1 MREPAYSFKLAAQA
15 RLSRPA
21 VGLILACLA
30 LVSCDEVERH
40 RVKTFFFDG
49 VPPLPSETSQ
59 SQTSDPNRA
68 APAAA
73 SATGGWYVHEPVKDC
88 TQCHATRRRASF
100 SRDVQLVAE
109 VPQLCFT
116 CHEEYAALPGWV
128 HGPVAAGDC
137 MFCHEPH
144 KTRYPALVIGPTPD
158 LCYQCHDPEAL
169 GLVENHAQPSYAQCL
184 ECHEAHAAASRYL
197 LRPTFLKG
205 DAGRPYRSA
214 ANREQYGL
222 AWQEARSDFAGR
234 RGLSA
239 MLRTA
244 IEHVEADR
252 LWEARAY
259 LEVILESEALSTDER
274 NGVAEVLSRVIGLLE
289 SQADAAGE
297 SLPDH
302 RHAELSTSL
311 DTVKS
316 QRSQRE
322 EAIAGLYYR
331 SIQLYHAGKLAEA
344 RAGFAELLRSEGF
357 TGPFRQ
363 TAQQYLV
370 EIDKVLGRME
380 DEE

>member
-1 MREPAYSFKLAAQA
+1 
-15 RLSRPA
+15 
-21 VGLILACLA
+21 VGLVLACLA
-30 LVSCDEVERH
+30 LASCDEVERH

-49 VPPLPSETSQ
+49 VPPLPSQTSET
-59 SQTSDPNRA
+59 QTSDPNGA
-68 APAAA
+68 APAGA
-73 SATGGWYVHEPVKDC
+73 SATGGWYVHEPLQDC
-88 TQCHATRRRASF
+88 TQCHASRRRASF
-100 SRDVQLVAE
+100 SRDVQLVAPI
-109 VPQLCFT
+109 PQLCLT
-116 CHEEYAALPGWV
+116 CHEEYATLSGWV
-128 HGPVAAGDC
+128 HGPVVTGEC
-137 MFCHEPH
+137 LFCHEPH
-144 KTRYPALVIGPTPD
+144 KTRYPGLVTGPTPD

-197 LRPTFLKG
+197 LRRTFLEG

-214 ANREQYGL
+214 AHRQQYER
-222 AWQEARSDFAGR
+222 AWTKARSDFAER

-274 NGVAEVLSRVIGLLE
+274 NGIAEVLSQVTGLLE
-289 SQADAAGE
+289 SQADAAAFE
-297 SLPDH
+297 PLPDSQ
-302 RHAELSTSL
+302 HAELSTSL

-322 EAIAGLYYR
+322 EAIASLYYR
-331 SIQLYHAGKLAEA
+331 SIQLFHAGQLVEA
-344 RAGFAELLRSEGF
+344 RAGFVELLRSEGF

-380 DEE
+380 NEE